1 MKKTNSSCYVTK
13 LVIPP
18 QSLTKE
24 PRMTHM
30 RDNKIMKG
38 PECLEN
44 LAHVLYTIIVIWD
57 KIYIH

>member
-1 MKKTNSSCYVTK
+1 
-13 LVIPP
+13 
-18 QSLTKE
+18 
-24 PRMTHM
+24 MTRM

-57 KIYIH
+57 KIYIN